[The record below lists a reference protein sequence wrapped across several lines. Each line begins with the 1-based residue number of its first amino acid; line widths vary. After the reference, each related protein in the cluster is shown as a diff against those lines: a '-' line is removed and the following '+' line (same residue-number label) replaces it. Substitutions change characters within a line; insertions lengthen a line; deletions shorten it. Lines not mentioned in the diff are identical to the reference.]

1 MSRNFA
7 LVASSFVL
15 GALALGCSKGPA
27 PSGGPSAAAKEP
39 GASAAAITPAIRE
52 TFKNTCAPCHG
63 ESGKGDGP
71 GSVAL
76 NPKPRNYTDK
86 EWQAKVTDADIK
98 KVIQYGGA
106 AVGKSPVMPASP
118 QLDKP
123 EVLDGL
129 VALIRSFGK

>member
-1 MSRNFA
+1 MSRTTA

-15 GALALGCSKGPA
+15 GALALGCSKDPA
-27 PSGGPSAAAKEP
+27 PPGPSAAAQAP
-39 GASAAAITPAIRE
+39 GASPAAITPAIRE

-63 ESGKGDGP
+63 ETGKGDGP
-71 GSVAL
+71 GSAAL
-76 NPKPRNYTDK
+76 TPKPRNYTDK
-86 EWQAKVTDADIK
+86 EWQSKVTDAEIK

-106 AVGKSPVMPASP
+106 AVGKSPIMPASP

>member
-1 MSRNFA
+1 MSRTFA
-7 LVASSFVL
+7 LVL
-15 GALALGCSKGPA
+15 GALALGCSKEPA
-27 PSGGPSAAAKEP
+27 P
-39 GASAAAITPAIRE
+39 GASAAAGGPGASPAAITPAIRE
-52 TFKNTCAPCHG
+52 TFKTTCAPCHG
-63 ESGKGDGP
+63 ESGRGDGP

-106 AVGKSPVMPASP
+106 AVGKSPVMPGSP

>member
-1 MSRNFA
+1 MSRTLW
-7 LVASSFVL
+7 LVSSTLVL
-15 GALALGCSKGPA
+15 GALSLGCSKEPA
-27 PSGGPSAAAKEP
+27 PAGGVAAKEP

-63 ESGKGDGP
+63 ESGRGDGP

-86 EWQAKVTDADIK
+86 EWQKKTSDADIK
-98 KVIQYGGA
+98 KVIQYGGT
-106 AVGKSPVMPASP
+106 AVGKSPIMPGSP

-123 EVLDGL
+123 ETLDGL